1 MYSPLL
7 QQVEQEV
14 LTAAALPALPEAE
27 DLRGQDGRRPS
38 ARGARGACR
47 GAANRARAR
56 DRRRARDTMQSCCQ
70 DNELMPY
77 KHSMQATAKK
87 MHFPS
92 AAKYQHGHVEYQH
105 GHVDVHE
112 HASAYDDCAPPLLIS
127 QLSVL
132 LEASGNGASASRQSS
147 YSWLVVA
154 FSRSFVV
161 RRVSDVA
168 STYSTSNFRLAR

>member
-1 MYSPLL
+1 MGDAPAHEVREALAAGL
-7 QQVEQEV
+7 QIV
-14 LTAAALPALPEAE
+14 L
-27 DLRGQDGRRPS
+27 
-38 ARGARGACR
+38 
-47 GAANRARAR
+47 
-56 DRRRARDTMQSCCQ
+56 
-70 DNELMPY
+70 
-77 KHSMQATAKK
+77 
-87 MHFPS
+87 
-92 AAKYQHGHVEYQH
+92 
-105 GHVDVHE
+105 VHE
-112 HASAYDDCAPPLLIS
+112 TDVAHGTPCSHAVKIMSSCPTSTVCKLRRKRCTSQRSKNTKMVASTSTSTHQHDDCAPPLLIS

>member
-1 MYSPLL
+1 MGDAPAHEVREALAAGL
-7 QQVEQEV
+7 QIV
-14 LTAAALPALPEAE
+14 L
-27 DLRGQDGRRPS
+27 
-38 ARGARGACR
+38 
-47 GAANRARAR
+47 
-56 DRRRARDTMQSCCQ
+56 
-70 DNELMPY
+70 
-77 KHSMQATAKK
+77 
-87 MHFPS
+87 
-92 AAKYQHGHVEYQH
+92 
-105 GHVDVHE
+105 VHE
-112 HASAYDDCAPPLLIS
+112 TDVAHGTPCSHAVKIMSSCPTSTVCKLRRKRCTFPAQQNTNMVTSNTNMVTSTSTSTHQHDDCAPPLLIS

>member
-1 MYSPLL
+1 MR
-7 QQVEQEV
+7 QWV
-14 LTAAALPALPEAE
+14 
-27 DLRGQDGRRPS
+27 
-38 ARGARGACR
+38 
-47 GAANRARAR
+47 
-56 DRRRARDTMQSCCQ
+56 DTMQSCCQ

-77 KHSMQATAKK
+77 KHSMQAAAKK

-92 AAKYQHGHVEYQH
+92 AAKYQN

-132 LEASGNGASASRQSS
+132 LEGSGNGASASRQSS

-168 STYSTSNFRLAR
+168 STCSISNFRLAR